1 MRSSLVHELPGRL
14 RIELS
19 VPRSPAPDPSFVE
32 SSLSVLPG
40 VEHVSF
46 NPRSGRLTI
55 RHNGAIGVRDALL
68 KELRELP
75 LPLPATRE
83 REPDGVARKKRAVL
97 VSGAL
102 LAARPLFPAPLQPL
116 LAFYGSLSILWKG
129 ASAAVNRRLNAEVLD
144 ATAVGVA
151 MGVGDHGTAGTIS
164 FLLKLGGYLEEWT
177 KQKSSR
183 NLAEMFRLEEG
194 WAWIRRDGREAQVEV
209 KDIAAGDLVVVRAG
223 GRIPV
228 DGIIV
233 EGEAMVNQSSITGEP
248 FPVAKRPGIAVYA
261 GTALSEGRLVV
272 RATCVGSETKVSKIV
287 KIIQESESFK
297 ADVQSH
303 AERLADRMVPYS
315 FLLSGLAYALTGN
328 ALRAASALLVDYS
341 CAIKLS
347 VPLAIRTAMMDASR
361 RGVLIKGGRFIEK
374 MARADVFVLDK
385 TGTLTEA
392 RPDVVDVI
400 PLNGYRRDFL
410 LTCAACVEEHFPHPV
425 ATAVVRKAEMEGL
438 LHGEEA
444 HATLEYVVAHGIAS
458 MIGDK
463 RILVGSR
470 HFIHEDNGICLNPA
484 EGVIGGLTEKGHSIL
499 YVAIGDELA
508 GVIAVEDP
516 LRADALPFLRSL
528 KQAGVH
534 RVIMLTGDG
543 DAAAKRAAEDLGI
556 SEYHAQAFPDR
567 KAEVIRELKGRGH
580 VVAMVGDGIND
591 SPALSLADVGISMRH
606 GADIAR
612 EACDVMLL
620 GERLERIVEAMEIS
634 RNAMSTIRRNF
645 AYIMGINSS
654 LIVLGLAGALS
665 CSISGLLHNAATV
678 AVALNSLRPYHGGEG
693 YCHGC
698 DSSGKCR

>member
-1 MRSSLVHELPGRL
+1 MDYAVIHELPGRFRARL
-14 RIELS
+14 N
-19 VPRSPAPDPSFVE
+19 VPRTPAFDPSSIE
-32 SSLSVLPG
+32 RSLAAVSG
-40 VEHVSF
+40 VENLSF
-46 NPRSGRLTI
+46 NPRSGSLLVRY
-55 RHNGAIGVRDALL
+55 NGSPGVRDALL
-68 KELRELP
+68 RTIKETPFPLSRERRREL
-75 LPLPATRE
+75 
-83 REPDGVARKKRAVL
+83 DGVARQKRAVM

-102 LAARPLFPAPLQPL
+102 LLARPLFPAAIKPL
-116 LAFYGSLSILWKG
+116 LAFCGSLSILGKG

-164 FLLKLGGYLEEWT
+164 FLLKLGGYLEAWT
-177 KQKSSR
+177 KQSSSR
-183 NLAEMFRLEEG
+183 RLAEMFCHREG
-194 WAWIRRDGREAQVEV
+194 WVWIKRDGKEARVEI

-228 DGIIV
+228 DGVVV
-233 EGEAMVNQSSITGEP
+233 EGEALVNQSSITGEP

-272 RATCVGSETKVSKIV
+272 RAVHVGSETKVSKIV
-287 KIIQESESFK
+287 KIIQESESLK

-303 AERLADRMVPYS
+303 AERLADRIVPYS
-315 FLLSGLAYALTGN
+315 FLLSGLTYVLTGN

-361 RGVLIKGGRFIEK
+361 RGVLIKGGRFVEK

-392 RPDVVDVI
+392 KPDVVDVI
-400 PLNGYRRDFL
+400 PLNGYRRDFIL
-410 LTCAACVEEHFPHPV
+410 SCAACVEEHFPHPV
-425 ATAVVRKAEMEGL
+425 ASAVVRKAEKEGL
-438 LHGEEA
+438 RHSEEA
-444 HATLEYVVAHGIAS
+444 HATLEYVLAHGIAS
-458 MIGDK
+458 TIGGK

-470 HFIHEDNGICLNPA
+470 HFIHEDNGICVERA
-484 EGVIGGLTEKGHSIL
+484 ESVIEELAEKGLSIL
-499 YVAIGDELA
+499 YVAMGDELA

-528 KQAGVH
+528 SEAGVP
-534 RVIMLTGDG
+534 RIIMLTGDG
-543 DAAAKRAAEDLGI
+543 EAAAKKAAEELGI
-556 SEYHAQAFPDR
+556 REYHAQVFPDR
-567 KAEVIRELKGRGH
+567 KAEVIKELKGKGH

-591 SPALSLADVGISMRH
+591 SPALSLADVGISMKH

-620 GERLERIVEAMEIS
+620 GERLERIVEARKIS
-634 RNAMSTIRRNF
+634 RKALSAIRRNY

-654 LIVLGLAGALS
+654 LIALGLAGALTS
-665 CSISGLLHNAATV
+665 SVSGLLHNTATV
-678 AVALNSLRPYHGGEG
+678 AVALNSLRPYRPARNPVQPARGG
-693 YCHGC
+693 
-698 DSSGKCR
+698 D

>member
-32 SSLSVLPG
+32 SSLCVLPG

-46 NPRSGRLTI
+46 NPRSGRLTV

-75 LPLPATRE
+75 LPLRATRE

-102 LAARPLFPAPLQPL
+102 LAARPLFPAALQPL
-116 LAFYGSLSILWKG
+116 LAFYGSLSILGKG
-129 ASAAVNRRLNAEVLD
+129 ASAVVHRRLNAEVLD

-151 MGVGDHGTAGTIS
+151 MGVGDHRTAGTIS

-183 NLAEMFRLEEG
+183 NLAEMFCRGEG
-194 WAWIRRDGREAQVEV
+194 WAWIRRDGGEAQVEV

-228 DGIIV
+228 DGV
-233 EGEAMVNQSSITGEP
+233 VAEGEAMVHQSCITGEP

-261 GTALSEGRLVV
+261 GTVLSEGRLVV
-272 RATCVGSETKVSKIV
+272 KAVHVGSETKVSKIV

-297 ADVQSH
+297 AEAQSH
-303 AERLADRMVPYS
+303 AERLADRIVPYS
-315 FLLSGLAYALTGN
+315 FLLSGLTYALTGN
-328 ALRAASALLVDYS
+328 ALRAATALMVDYS

-374 MARADVFVLDK
+374 MARADVFVFDK

-400 PLNGYRRDFL
+400 PLNGYGRDFL

-425 ATAVVRKAEMEGL
+425 ASAVVRKAEKEGL
-438 LHGEEA
+438 LHAEEA
-444 HATLEYVVAHGIAS
+444 HATLEYVLAHGIAS
-458 MIGDK
+458 QIGGK

-470 HFIHEDNGICLNPA
+470 HFVHEDNGIHVECA
-484 EGVIGGLTEKGHSIL
+484 EGAIGELTGKGHSIL
-499 YVAIGDELA
+499 YVAIGEELA

-543 DAAAKRAAEDLGI
+543 AAAAKRAAEELGI
-556 SEYHAQAFPDR
+556 GEYHAQTFPDG
-567 KAEVIRELKGRGH
+567 KAEVIRELKDRGH

-591 SPALSLADVGISMRH
+591 SPALSLADVGIAMKH

-620 GERLERIVEAMEIS
+620 GERLERIVDARKIS
-634 RNAMSTIRRNF
+634 RKALSSIRMNYI
-645 AYIMGINSS
+645 YIMSINSS
-654 LIVLGLAGALS
+654 LIVLGLAGALTS
-665 CSISGLLHNAATV
+665 SMSGLLHNTATV
-678 AVALNSLRPYHGGEG
+678 AVALNSLRSYRPP
-693 YCHGC
+693 
-698 DSSGKCR
+698 